1 MLHARAFVC
10 PLTCDIMDD
19 PVVLSDG
26 ISYERR
32 AAVEWCAS
40 CRHSPVTGEVL
51 DSTIMVPNTVLRAA
65 IAHWRQTPKCSADA
79 RAAELRAVR
88 AECAELEAEHARAE
102 HKLSCA
108 TERFDAMQS
117 HMDAMRSFLYA
128 FFVQESTGVTA
139 TATK

>member
-26 ISYERR
+26 FSYERR

-51 DSTIMVPNTVLRAA
+51 DTTIMVPNTVLRAA
-65 IAHWRQTPKCSADA
+65 IAHWRQTPKCGADA

-88 AECAELEAEHARAE
+88 AECAELEAAHARAE
-102 HKLSCA
+102 HKLVCA
-108 TERFDAMQS
+108 TERLNATQNR
-117 HMDAMRSFLYA
+117 MDEMRSFLFA
-128 FFVQESTGVTA
+128 PRVQESTDVTP